1 MPEPWI
7 AFCDIVL
14 SAATRNFT
22 SGTPRIRIGD
32 RPLQRGVVFKMALF
46 TSASEHFCRRYMRCT
61 ECPSSYVTLAT
72 DLPLRTIKCCSV
84 VIGVTLRLLV
94 INTSSSSPVNNKR
107 RRLPE
112 TSVINLPR
120 SVAAIRVL
128 HLAVEPFTVRN
139 EARQWLRIAIL
150 LRPSAFDAPVR
161 EVPVRTLPLP

>member
-1 MPEPWI
+1 MPEPDCFLRYHI
-7 AFCDIVL
+7 

-22 SGTPRIRIGD
+22 SGKSHVYVLA
-32 RPLQRGVVFKMALF
+32 RPAAAARRGFKMVLF
-46 TSASEHFCRRYMRCT
+46 TETSAHLCRRYMRST

-150 LRPSAFDAPVR
+150 LSPSAFDAPVR